1 MFGVASLEVGLSVV
15 ASLVVALLVV
25 TLLVVVC
32 GVKLGSVCFPI
43 MY

>member
-1 MFGVASLEVGLSVV
+1 MGSVGLLRHGLSVV

-25 TLLVVVC
+25 VC
-32 GVKLGSVCFPI
+32 GGKLGSVCFTI

>member
-15 ASLVVALLVV
+15 ASLVVALSVV

-32 GVKLGSVCFPI
+32 GVKLGYVCFTM

>member
-15 ASLVVALLVV
+15 ASLVVALSVV

-32 GVKLGSVCFPI
+32 GVKLVSVCFT
-43 MY
+43 Y

>member
-15 ASLVVALLVV
+15 ASLVVALSVV

-32 GVKLGSVCFPI
+32 GVKLGSVCFTI